1 MSTLFRRLAAWF
13 THGRM
18 QDDVAAEMEFHRAA
32 HQRRLEENGLSPREA
47 EIESRRAMGNVTL
60 AREDAR
66 AVWFA
71 PWIESVWQD
80 VAYAIRALWRQPG
93 FTLLAMGAL
102 TAGIGLNVSLFTV
115 YTALA
120 MKPWAV
126 REPDRVVR
134 VLNMSTFDLRKRAGG
149 APQGLS
155 LAEVEYFARQAKSFS
170 GFMMSG
176 RTVTVTAGDADAARK
191 SGT

>member
-1 MSTLFRRLAAWF
+1 MSTLLRRLAFWLRQRRA
-13 THGRM
+13 
-18 QDDVAAEMEFHRAA
+18 QDDLAAEMEFHRAA
-32 HQRRLEENGLSPREA
+32 HQGRLERHGLSRAEA
-47 EIESRRAMGNVTL
+47 QAESRRAMGNVTL

-66 AVWFA
+66 AVWLA

-80 VAYAIRALWRQPG
+80 VSYAVRALWRQPG
-93 FTLLAMGAL
+93 FTLLATGAL

-134 VLNMSTFDLRKRAGG
+134 VLN
-149 APQGLS
+149 
-155 LAEVEYFARQAKSFS
+155 
-170 GFMMSG
+170 
-176 RTVTVTAGDADAARK
+176 
-191 SGT
+191 